1 MAPAI
6 LYLVT
11 TLVSA
16 MVSSFSSSELLR
28 EEAEDDLT
36 DAGILLIR
44 FPKLY
49 LSVHTKIEEL
59 ISYKQ

>member
-36 DAGILLIR
+36 EAGILLIR

-49 LSVHTKIEEL
+49 LSVHTKN
-59 ISYKQ
+59 